1 MINKFKI
8 ICAIIIVSLT
18 FFGCKKSIVTI
29 ETNNANGGKDIEI
42 YLLKSFS
49 TESHGQIVESTAM
62 LSDTPLITYSDIL
75 SYNRSEYSFKLSPKA
90 VSAINNIQHS
100 VSGIAFAVTADKEI
114 IYTGYFWPSYSSAT
128 CEWVVTDPVTVS
140 GTNKMQIMLGYPGSI
155 EWSTIPDKR
164 NDSRILVI
172 LQKDKKLE

>member
-1 MINKFKI
+1 MTKSGI
-8 ICAIIIVSLT
+8 ISVIILVFISSY
-18 FFGCKKSIVTI
+18 GCKKSIKANN
-29 ETNNANGGKDIEI
+29 TNSGRDIEI
-42 YLLKSFS
+42 FLLKSFS
-49 TESHGQIVESTAM
+49 TESHGQIVESTAK
-62 LSDTPLITYSDIL
+62 LSATPLITYSDIL

-100 VSGIAFAVTADKEI
+100 VSGIAFAVTANKEI